1 MFGDMAAAAAAD
13 SGMAM
18 PFYPLQDQGGG
29 LTTTTT
35 TTDPHHHMLCFMGS
49 SNSHSSGPDPNPT
62 LMPRP
67 PPPPPAPASTS
78 TATLLPSPPVPNPS
92 SLPSPPKY
100 KFVTGSPAD
109 WSADEIATLNQGLI
123 RYAHEPS
130 IMKYIKIA
138 AMLPTKTIRDV
149 ALRCVWTPGKESS
162 RRKPDGYHAGRN
174 MTYSKNKMAASTSVT
189 NIPMPP
195 PNNVFP
201 FSTSLHHPS
210 QNNLVSMEVP
220 VLDSATQ
227 LLEENNQLLSQIAA
241 NIRTLK
247 TEENVDLFLRTN
259 NNIRAISERMRETLG
274 IMDQMPSLPVHVN
287 EEHLSS
293 LVHLHRGA
301 RLT

>member
-1 MFGDMAAAAAAD
+1 MFGDMAAAAD

-18 PFYPLQDQGGG
+18 PFYPLQDQEGE
-29 LTTTTT
+29 L

-49 SNSHSSGPDPNPT
+49 SNSHPVPHPNPA

-78 TATLLPSPPVPNPS
+78 NATLLPPPVPNPSS

-109 WSADEIATLNQGLI
+109 WCADEIATLNQGLI

-130 IMKYIKIA
+130 IMKYVKIA

-162 RRKPDGYHAGRN
+162 RRKPDGYHAGTN

-189 NIPMPP
+189 NIPMPL

-201 FSTSLHHPS
+201 FSISLHHPS
-210 QNNLVSMEVP
+210 QNNLVSVEVP
-220 VLDSATQ
+220 ILDSATQ

-247 TEENVDLFLRTN
+247 TEENGDLFLHAN

-274 IMDQMPSLPVHVN
+274 IMDHMPSLPVHVN